1 VPYRGKTNNPS
12 YVPFVA
18 RQIAEVRGISIEEV
32 AAATSANFDRLFKGV
47 TLSVNSGA
55 SA

>member
-18 RQIAEVRGISIEEV
+18 KQLAELKQCSIELI
-32 AAATSANFDRLFKGV
+32 AQFTTANFNKLFLATKQ
-47 TLSVNSGA
+47 
-55 SA
+55 